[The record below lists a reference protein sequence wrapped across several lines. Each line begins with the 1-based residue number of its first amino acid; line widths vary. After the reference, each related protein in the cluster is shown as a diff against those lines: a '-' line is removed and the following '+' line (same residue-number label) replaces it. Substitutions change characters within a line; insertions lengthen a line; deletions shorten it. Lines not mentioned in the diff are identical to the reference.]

1 MTALVRTELLKLYWT
16 RATWGLVGA
25 AVLLV
30 LVRVELLLAGVGQV
44 GAPAPGSRQLTLDV
58 LGSSGL
64 GVFVITLLGVVTATR
79 EFRSATWTSTLLITP
94 HRRRLVLAK
103 VVAASVAGAA
113 LAALLFLIVAV
124 AGVAS
129 GDVTLTAEAP
139 LLRLVAGGLLAAA
152 CWAWLGLAV
161 GLLVRHQAAALLLPL
176 LWLLVVETLLSSYG
190 LRVLLPW
197 TPGGATR
204 AMSGDQFAGA
214 LPVWAAAL
222 VLVGYAAALTAAGTR
237 RLVRSDVC

>member
-16 RATWGLVGA
+16 RATWGFVGA

-44 GAPAPGSRQLTLDV
+44 GGPAPHSPQLTLDV

-64 GVFVITLLGVVTATR
+64 GVFVISLLGVVTATR
-79 EFRSATWTSTLLITP
+79 EFHHATWTATLLSTP
-94 HRRRLVLAK
+94 DRRRLVLAK
-103 VVAASVAGAA
+103 IVAAALVGAA

-124 AGVAS
+124 AGLAS
-129 GDVTLTAEAP
+129 GDVTVTVDAP
-139 LLRLVAGGLLAAA
+139 MVRLVAGGLLSAA

-190 LRVLLPW
+190 LRVVLPW